1 MKIRQFEVN
10 IATGAPVGVT
20 RQELI
25 YIRRAWHLARMSTEK
40 QRHGAILISGRKTI
54 AVGCNTFRNYPQN
67 VSNPAVDCS
76 YHAEHNVLK
85 QIAARSNAASDVFVE
100 LAKSSRLYVV
110 RINRK
115 DMLLPSEPCDKCKTL
130 LLAAKIKEV
139 IHS

>member
-1 MKIRQFEVN
+1 MKIRQIELSVVDSSP
-10 IATGAPVGVT
+10 IGVS

-25 YIRRAWHLARMSTEK
+25 YLRRAWHLANMSTER

-85 QIAARSNAASDVFVE
+85 AIAARSNAASDVFKE

-115 DMLLPSEPCDKCKTL
+115 GMLMPSEPCDKCKTL
-130 LLAAKIKEV
+130 LIAARIKEV
-139 IHS
+139 VHS